1 MPCEY
6 RWKHGHRGLLA
17 DKSHAKW
24 ERAVRDTVIFLAALA
39 AGMVNSVSGGG
50 TLIAFPALVWTGM
63 DPVIANATNTVAL
76 WPGTIAA
83 LIARR
88 DELHCDMRTMLV
100 FGAPSVAGGLLGA
113 IILIHTPAQIFRVVA
128 PGLMLFA
135 SVILGAQ
142 ELLGRNAERFASED
156 AEPSRRSWALVAGA
170 IFMIAIYGGY
180 FGAGIGILIL
190 AVLGMVGQT
199 DIHRMIAL
207 RVFCSMSV
215 NGIAALYFAL
225 YSSIDWRAAA
235 TMVVAQIVGG
245 WVGASVSRNIDAVK
259 LRRSIVA
266 FGLMMSGL
274 LLRMA

>member
-1 MPCEY
+1 
-6 RWKHGHRGLLA
+6 
-17 DKSHAKW
+17 
-24 ERAVRDTVIFLAALA
+24 VRDTVIFLAAFA

-50 TLIAFPALVWTGM
+50 TLIAFPALVWSGM

-88 DELHCDMRTMLV
+88 DELRGNARTLLI
-100 FGAPSVAGGLLGA
+100 FGAPSLAGGLLGA
-113 IILIHTPAQIFRVVA
+113 IVLIHTPVAIFRVVA

-142 ELLGRNAERFASED
+142 ELLGRNAVRLSIGD
-156 AEPSRRSWALVAGA
+156 AEPSLQGWVLIAGA

-190 AVLGMVGQT
+190 AVLGAAGLT

-207 RVFCSMSV
+207 RVFCSMCV
-215 NGIAALYFAL
+215 NGIAAVYFAL

-235 TMVVAQIVGG
+235 TMVVAQIAGN
-245 WVGASVSRNIDAVK
+245 WIGAAVSRNIDAAK

-266 FGLMMSGL
+266 FGLVMSGL